1 MDAVRLCI
9 VGFGGMGQGMIRRA
23 QHVAGVAVVAAVEVS
38 PDGRKRAAAE
48 FKLKTYETV
57 EQMLD
62 AGATDA
68 VYIATPNKFHAEQAI
83 QCLKAGVH
91 VFCEKPMA
99 MNAAEGERM
108 VASARKARRK
118 LTFNLSY
125 RATGPAR
132 ALKNAVD
139 EGLLGDVYFAR
150 TGWLRNRGI
159 PWKGWFNDKT
169 LSGGGPLIDLG
180 VHRIDLALWLMG
192 YPRPVSVTGVT
203 YDMLGKAIAR
213 KAGRPYTVE
222 DLAAG
227 FVRFENGAALSLETS
242 WATNSELGED
252 MYTYVYGTK
261 AGATH
266 RSIGARYDFECRIW
280 GETAGT
286 FSETILQPAPAPDH
300 LEGFVRAI
308 REDGPVPVEPED
320 ILKVQR
326 IIDALYRSAETGAE
340 VRLQSGRAARKRS
353 R

>member
-9 VGFGGMGQGMIRRA
+9 VGFGGMGQGMVRRA
-23 QHVAGVAVVAAVEVS
+23 QNVAGVAAVAAVEVREE
-38 PDGRKRAAAE
+38 GRKRAETE
-48 FKLKTYETV
+48 FKLKTYETL
-57 EQMLD
+57 EQMLEANVAD
-62 AGATDA
+62 S
-68 VYIATPNKFHAEQAI
+68 VYIATPNKLHSEQAI
-83 QCLKAGVH
+83 KCLKAGLH

-108 VASARKARRK
+108 IAAARKHRRK

-139 EGLLGDVYFAR
+139 EGLLGDIYFAR

-159 PWKGWFNDKT
+159 PWKGWFNDKA

-192 YPRPVSVTGVT
+192 YPRPVSVTGAA
-203 YDMLGKAIAR
+203 YDTLGKAIAAR
-213 KAGRPYTVE
+213 LGRPYTVE

-227 FVRFENGAALSLETS
+227 FVRFENGASLSLEAS
-242 WATNSELGED
+242 WATNSEWRED
-252 MYTYVYGTK
+252 MYTYVYGTR
-261 AGATH
+261 AGGVH
-266 RSIGARYDFECRIW
+266 RSIGGRYEFECRLW

-286 FSETILQPAPAPDH
+286 YAETILQPVHAPDH

-308 REDGPVPVEPED
+308 REDGPVPVDPED
-320 ILKVQR
+320 ILKVQH

-340 VRLQSGRAARKRS
+340 VKLKRGRTARRS
-353 R
+353 PK